1 MPIVAGDIVYR
12 LSGGASNTSPAASLG
27 GAMSTVGGGV
37 ITSGAANNLWDDVS
51 SAEASAGDIEYRGFY
66 VFNNHATLTWENVV
80 VWIDSLTSSGD
91 TEFDIK
97 LAAAAVNSAMV
108 TIADEST
115 TPGDA
120 GSFTRPTSKGAGLS
134 IGNIP
139 AQQYKGIWI
148 RRTVNSSASA
158 ANDSGSIRCEGDTA
172 A

>member
-1 MPIVAGDIVYR
+1 MPIQASDIEYR

-51 SAEASAGDIEYRGFY
+51 SGEASAGDVEYRGFY
-66 VFNNHATLTWENVV
+66 VKNKHGSLTWENVV
-80 VWIDSLTSSGD
+80 AWIDSLTSSAD
-91 TEFDIK
+91 TEFDIA
-97 LAAAAVNSAMV
+97 LCDEGVNATME
-108 TIADEST
+108 TIANEST
-115 TPGDA
+115 APSGP
-120 GSFTRPTSKGAGLS
+120 SFTRPTSKGAGLS

-139 AQQYKGIWI
+139 AGQYMGIWI
-148 RRTVNSSASA
+148 KRTVTAGAAA